1 MKSRWK
7 SALGI
12 LTLALLSGI
21 NLLPLYITLVLSQ
34 KESGE
39 VVHNLW
45 RLPRMLRGDFY
56 QTAYQYLNHYIINS
70 IVVSLLVVVGV
81 LMVALVS
88 GYVFARLRF
97 PAKKLLF
104 LFVISFMFIP
114 GVLTLIPAYL
124 WMKEFPLV
132 GGNNLWGIGGSGLLN
147 TWWVMILPGISAGQ
161 IFGIYLFRSF
171 FENLPQEL
179 FEAARI
185 DGASELSVLI
195 RIVIPLSIPV
205 AATLAIL
212 QFLGVYNDYIWPL
225 VTISDSALQMFSV
238 GVTRFNSEGNLELG
252 PTMAGYVIGAVP
264 LILLFTF
271 GMKYYVA
278 GLIQGALKA

>member
-1 MKSRWK
+1 MNSKLRDVVIYSMLLI
-7 SALGI
+7 LGVI
-12 LTLALLSGI
+12 A
-21 NLLPLYITLVLSQ
+21 LLPLYITLVLSH

-39 VVHNLW
+39 VVHHLW
-45 RLPRMLRGDFY
+45 KIPSSFRLDFY
-56 QTAYQYLNHYIINS
+56 SEAFEYLHHYMTNS
-70 IVVSLLVVVGV
+70 VVIATIVVAGVLVVAV
-81 LMVALVS
+81 VS
-88 GYVFARLRF
+88 GYVFARLEF
-97 PAKKLLF
+97 PGKKLFF
-104 LFVISFMFIP
+104 LFIISFMFIP
-114 GVLTLIPAYL
+114 GVLTLIPGYL

-132 GGNNLWGIGGSGLLN
+132 GGNSLWGIGGSGLLN

-171 FENLPQEL
+171 FENLPKEL

-185 DGASELSVLI
+185 DGASELSILARVVLPI
-195 RIVIPLSIPV
+195 SLPII
-205 AATLAIL
+205 ATLAIL

-225 VTISDSALQMFSV
+225 VTISDSAKQVFSV

-252 PTMAGYVIGAVP
+252 PTMAGYVIGAIP
-264 LILLFTF
+264 LIVLFAF